1 MVGESELEGFRR
13 DRYFA
18 RSWALLTRDHG
29 WIKPVLLMTVSLL
42 VPLVGALGVMG
53 YVYEWARLT
62 AWGVNSAPKQKG
74 VRVGECIASGWRV
87 FVVCL
92 VWYVGFTIVSG
103 ILLSV
108 PVIGDLLDLVWTL
121 VTVCFALLAG
131 VASMRATIY
140 QKIVPGLRV
149 PTIWKMISHDPV
161 GLLRIAGIQ
170 IIAGIIIGLVASIV
184 ALPALFSVIPNLVTM
199 VEYLEYSTV
208 FSSGMQARIIMQAL
222 FSVLAAIGP
231 TLIVLV
237 LVCCFFGSVVALV
250 SVNAI
255 ALWMRQFNVVAWG
268 RDEDPL
274 PPFVSD
280 PRDAAQQ
287 AGGWQYGVPPQP
299 AAGEAPTP
307 RQPSWTA
314 PAPERPSDVPDD
326 ASGSSESA
334 PAAPAQDASFSPSAE
349 PAQPSEP
356 AEPDEVTPFNTSD
369 PTPPEA
375 ERPSED

>member
-18 RSWALLTRDHG
+18 RSWALLTRDRG

-42 VPLVGALGVMG
+42 VPFVGALGVMG

-121 VTVCFALLAG
+121 VTVCFALIAS
-131 VASMRATIY
+131 VAAMRATVY

-149 PTIWKMISHDPV
+149 PTIWKMISHDPA
-161 GLLRIAGIQ
+161 GLARIAGIQ
-170 IIAGIIIGLVASIV
+170 IIGGIIIGAVMTI
-184 ALPALFSVIPNLVTM
+184 ALLPVLFSIIPSLVTM
-199 VEYLEYSTV
+199 VEYLEYSSV
-208 FSSGMQARIIMQAL
+208 LSSGMQARIAMQAA
-222 FSVLAAIGP
+222 FSVLSAIGP
-231 TLIVLV
+231 TLIVLI
-237 LVCCFFGSVVALV
+237 LVCGFLGSIISLV
-250 SVNAI
+250 CVNAV
-255 ALWMRQFNVVAWG
+255 ALWMRQFNVTAWG

-287 AGGWQYGVPPQP
+287 AGSWQYGVPQQPDGAARPASPEPQ
-299 AAGEAPTP
+299 AAP
-307 RQPSWTA
+307 R
-314 PAPERPSDVPDD
+314 PAPEPQAAPSPVT
-326 ASGSSESA
+326 
-334 PAAPAQDASFSPSAE
+334 PAASAE
-349 PAQPSEP
+349 MVPAPPSEE
-356 AEPDEVTPFNTSD
+356 ATPFDAGD
-369 PTPPEA
+369 PSSIEPVPAPEDGP
-375 ERPSED
+375 EEPRSNE